1 MKKIAFLIIV
11 VFALTAS
18 FISNAYAGDLDLK
31 VIDNKYVAE
40 GKVVIH
46 YSFVNNSGSD
56 YADVTVGFKVIQ
68 DGNIVGCKQIKQS
81 VPKNSDGSETSEA
94 TIDVPSSK
102 NLSFESIMFSG
113 EVDKKKIDEWF
124 AGCTFTES
132 QDSY

>member
-1 MKKIAFLIIV
+1 MKKIAFLIIAA
-11 VFALTAS
+11 FILTTS
-18 FISNAYAGDLDLK
+18 FISNAYSGDLDLK

-81 VPKNSDGSETSEA
+81 VPKNSDGAETSEA

-113 EVDKKKIDEWF
+113 EVDKQKIEEWF
-124 AGCTFTES
+124 TGCTFSES
-132 QDSY
+132 QENH